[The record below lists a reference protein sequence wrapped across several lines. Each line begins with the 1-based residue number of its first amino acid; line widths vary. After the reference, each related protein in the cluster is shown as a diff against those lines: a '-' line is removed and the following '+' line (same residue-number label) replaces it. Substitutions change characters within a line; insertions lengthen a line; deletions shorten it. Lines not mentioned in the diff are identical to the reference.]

1 MSALN
6 NTLTAVPSKRNYGI
20 DLLRVVS
27 MLMVAVL
34 HILGHGGI
42 LKNTAVLSFR
52 YEAAW
57 FLEIAAYCAVNC
69 YALISGYVGVN
80 SKFKYTN
87 IFYIW
92 LQVAFYNVLINFV
105 GAAVLPNMGVKEV
118 LRAFL
123 PVSYRTYWYFT
134 AYFCMF
140 FFLPIINKGLN
151 ALNKKQLLALVGA
164 IFGILCLIPL
174 IPEWDIFVSNNGYSA
189 IWLLS
194 LYIFGGAIKKA
205 ELFSKAKAI
214 VMLLMYFVM
223 IALTWLHKL
232 YVDYHNLNFPNEE
245 KLEALLVK
253 YTSPTILLSAVFL
266 VAFFS
271 KLKVAP
277 LWAKVIG
284 VIAPVSFGVY
294 LIHENPVVRENI
306 VRKAF
311 VEFPK
316 FGPIKLVL
324 CVLGCALAIYII
336 CGLIDYLRERLFK
349 LLRVKKLLMWLEQK
363 LTKNLWNE

>member
-1 MSALN
+1 MDALKSGQVS
-6 NTLTAVPSKRNYGI
+6 LPSKRNYGI

-27 MLMVAVL
+27 MLMVVVL
-34 HILGHGGI
+34 HVLGHGGI

-92 LQVAFYNVLINFV
+92 LQVAFYNVIINLV
-105 GAAVLPNMGVKEV
+105 GAVLLPNMGVKEV
-118 LRAFL
+118 IKAFL
-123 PVSYRTYWYFT
+123 PVSYRIYWYFT

-151 ALNKKQLLALVGA
+151 SLTKKQLLALTGA
-164 IFGILCLIPL
+164 IFALFCLISL
-174 IPEWDIFVSNNGYSA
+174 IPKRDVFASNNGYSA

-205 ELFSKAKAI
+205 DLFKKVKAY

-223 IALTWLHKL
+223 IILTWLYKL
-232 YVDYHNLNFPNEE
+232 YVDYHNLNFQSQKIEN
-245 KLEALLVK
+245 LLVK
-253 YTSPTILLSAVFL
+253 YTSPTILLAAIFL

-294 LIHENPVVRENI
+294 LIHENPVTSNNI
-306 VRKAF
+306 ISKIF
-311 VEFPK
+311 VDFSK

-324 CVLGCALAIYII
+324 CVLGSAIAIYII
-336 CGLIDYLRERLFK
+336 CGLIDYLRERLFN
-349 LLRVKKLLMWLEQK
+349 LLRVKKFLSWLEKK

>member
-1 MSALN
+1 MGNFKSN
-6 NTLTAVPSKRNYGI
+6 QIPLTAKRNYGI

-42 LKNTAVLSFR
+42 LKNTAVLSYR
-52 YEAAW
+52 YEVAW

-92 LQVAFYNVLINFV
+92 LQVVFYNVLINFG
-105 GAAVLPNMGVKEV
+105 GAILLPNMGVKEV
-118 LRAFL
+118 LKAFL

-140 FFLPIINKGLN
+140 FFIPIINKGLN
-151 ALNKKQLLALVGA
+151 ALNKKQLFALVGA
-164 IFGILCLIPL
+164 VFGILCLIPL
-174 IPEWDIFVSNNGYSA
+174 IPEWDVFVSNNGYSA

-194 LYIFGGAIKKA
+194 LYIFGGAIKKTQVF
-205 ELFSKAKAI
+205 ENAKAM

-223 IALTWLHKL
+223 IFVTWLYKL
-232 YVDYHNLNFPNEE
+232 YVDYHNMYYPNEE
-245 KLEALLVK
+245 AMKNLLVK

-271 KLKVAP
+271 KLKVSMV
-277 LWAKVIG
+277 WAKVIG
-284 VIAPVSFGVY
+284 VLAPVSFGVY
-294 LIHENPVVRENI
+294 LIHENPVIRENI

-311 VEFPK
+311 TEFPK
-316 FGPIKLVL
+316 FGSIKLAL
-324 CVLGCALAIYII
+324 CVLGVAIAIYII
-336 CGLIDYLRERLFK
+336 CGLIDYLREKIFTLF
-349 LLRVKKLLMWLEQK
+349 RVKKTLMFIEQK